1 MIRPKPDDR
10 SEAQREP
17 DERIAAEAPLPLPAV
32 PPGAVPLP
40 LEAVLRG
47 RSGNPFAIADIV
59 ENGLVKPLDP
69 LDPAVRL
76 PEHARVIVVAA
87 LGD

>member
-10 SEAQREP
+10 SEAQRER
-17 DERIAAEAPLPLPAV
+17 DERIAAEAPLPPPVLE
-32 PPGAVPLP
+32 PGAVPLA
-40 LEAVLRG
+40 LEAILRG
-47 RSGNPFAIADIV
+47 RSGNPFAIAGIV
-59 ENGLVKPLDP
+59 ENGLVKP

-76 PEHARVIVVAA
+76 PEHARVIIVAA